1 MEEVSAT
8 AAAGHVAA
16 ALLGISTAIP
26 MALFPETILR
36 WMGAQG
42 DVASQA
48 TGYFQL
54 FAVSTPLIVMS
65 AVTTGTFRSLNDTRT
80 PMIITIGAVA
90 FNTLIGFFLVLG
102 IAPFPKLG
110 VVGAGVATLMAQAI
124 RCLVLLT
131 TLYRKQKRMK
141 WRWPWQYSQIKGIF
155 GQLFQTTCPLAL
167 SEMLWGVSA
176 FLYTILFTHVGTTAL
191 AGSQIVMVIENLFI
205 VAASGLAPA
214 AVASIGQAV
223 GAGSISSAKMHA
235 RIVLRLATFAGL
247 LFSVLLVGASFL
259 HPALYPN
266 VGNEVLRVSFWGLL
280 IAASVQPAKV
290 LNSVFGN
297 GILPSGPD
305 TKFVLKT
312 HLIASYLVGLP
323 AAALFCMSLGL
334 GAWGIFSSRALE
346 EIIKAIVF
354 FLRFRYSLQHKRLL
368 GIRER

>member
-1 MEEVSAT
+1 
-8 AAAGHVAA
+8 
-16 ALLGISTAIP
+16 LL
-26 MALFPETILR
+26 
-36 WMGAQG
+36 W
-42 DVASQA
+42 
-48 TGYFQL
+48 
-54 FAVSTPLIVMS
+54 AVST
-65 AVTTGTFRSLNDTRT
+65 
-80 PMIITIGAVA
+80 
-90 FNTLIGFFLVLG
+90 
-102 IAPFPKLG
+102 
-110 VVGAGVATLMAQAI
+110 
-124 RCLVLLT
+124 
-131 TLYRKQKRMK
+131 
-141 WRWPWQYSQIKGIF
+141 
-155 GQLFQTTCPLAL
+155 
-167 SEMLWGVSA
+167 

-191 AGSQIVMVIENLFI
+191 AGSQIVIVIENLFI

-214 AVASIGQAV
+214 AVASIWQAV

-259 HPALYPN
+259 LPALYPN

-334 GAWGIFSSRALE
+334 GARGILSSRALE